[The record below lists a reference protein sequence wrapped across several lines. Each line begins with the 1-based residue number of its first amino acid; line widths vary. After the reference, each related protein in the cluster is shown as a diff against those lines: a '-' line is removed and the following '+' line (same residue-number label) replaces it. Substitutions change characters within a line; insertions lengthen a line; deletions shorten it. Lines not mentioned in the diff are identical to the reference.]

1 MLVCDCAVMSAE
13 QMAAAMALTQPQLSQ
28 EAVQELL
35 VLQVRLEGITKR
47 MATVAQDALAREE
60 VSQGQHTERP
70 WDWDGC
76 GTPLAFRASRLAVSW
91 GLTARRAVWW
101 QNPDKSPSPPP
112 IYNSNGKRTNTWEVR
127 PTAPTRSSRLCSHR
141 AILPLL

>member
-1 MLVCDCAVMSAE
+1 MVCMLVCDCAVMSAE

-60 VSQGQHTERP
+60 VSQGTSHSGRGIGMAAVLPSHSVRVGSPCPGALRLVVRCGGRTRTSRP
-70 WDWDGC
+70 HRLPST
-76 GTPLAFRASRLAVSW
+76 TPTGSAKTPGMYVL
-91 GLTARRAVWW
+91 
-101 QNPDKSPSPPP
+101 
-112 IYNSNGKRTNTWEVR
+112 R
-127 PTAPTRSSRLCSHR
+127 P
-141 AILPLL
+141 